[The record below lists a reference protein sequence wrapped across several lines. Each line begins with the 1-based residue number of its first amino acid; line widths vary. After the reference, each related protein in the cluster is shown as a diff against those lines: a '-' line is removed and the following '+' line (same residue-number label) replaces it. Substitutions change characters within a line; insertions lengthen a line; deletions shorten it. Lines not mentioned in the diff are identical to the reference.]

1 MKFSSLADAKGALY
15 AAVSNPAP
23 AENSR
28 KLRNQTSPLK
38 KVKKDWAENLYREF
52 RGGGTYYHKGRRYSF
67 PELLEAA
74 EYIRGSVRSMASI
87 KDPKRPDWA
96 FLVKVD
102 EESMAYAICAY
113 MSCFHREMEI
123 ISIRPRGNP
132 DSGRFTYT
140 VGPCGFK
147 GSPYK

>member
-1 MKFSSLADAKGALY
+1 MNYNSLSDAKGALY
-15 AAVSNPAP
+15 AAVSNPAEKP
-23 AENSR
+23 
-28 KLRNQTSPLK
+28 RNQTSPLK
-38 KVKKDWAENLYREF
+38 KVKKVKKEWAENIYREF

-74 EYIRGSVRSMASI
+74 EYIRGSVRSRATS

-96 FLVKVD
+96 VVVKVD